1 MAALHRVEISWED
14 LLAAFSSGEADRIYF
29 LDRFTGEI
37 FFVPST
43 FDTNDVRRQLDSN
56 HERFLEIPP
65 FDFRVERQIV
75 LEFTATVEN
84 AELKFLLGN
93 LLTGSRP
100 YGKIEDI
107 VSFFPKEEEQLTLL
121 RDQFLSRRVKTW
133 MEENNLYTLDSPLN
147 SMLNL

>member
-1 MAALHRVEISWED
+1 M
-14 LLAAFSSGEADRIYF
+14 
-29 LDRFTGEI
+29 
-37 FFVPST
+37 
-43 FDTNDVRRQLDSN
+43 
-56 HERFLEIPP
+56 
-65 FDFRVERQIV
+65 ERQIV